1 MSSPV
6 SINSFISEIVS
17 KRGGPSTPVLY
28 SFDIAPPAGGGIKE
42 YMKGLNILWDNE
54 FRFLNYLNN
63 EIQIPG
69 ITFQNSEVRMPRKG
83 LAIKSAGAK
92 IYNEMDLTFIC
103 DATALPYRFFRG
115 WIDWIGNVT
124 MSPDIYDPAS
134 TRIRESSVLRYYDQ
148 YTCDLTITK
157 MEKFKAGAGKY
168 KTPYSVT
175 LVKAWP
181 YTIASIPM
189 SQASQNG
196 LVKVSVSLYY
206 EYSKTNISP
215 SAVTESAADEREEVA
230 STSENAGRP
239 LRDGRPLGAKE
250 AVALARA
257 KRLGRNFQ

>member
-28 SFDIAPPAGGGIKE
+28 SFDVAPTDAGIKE
-42 YMKGLNILWDNE
+42 YMKGLNIIWDNE
-54 FRFLNYLNN
+54 LRFLNYLNN

-69 ITFQNSEVRMPRKG
+69 VTFQNSEVRMPRKG
-83 LAIKSAGAK
+83 IAIKSAGAK

-115 WIDWIGNVT
+115 WIDWIGNVS

-134 TRIRESSVLRYYDQ
+134 TRIRENSVLRYYDQ

-157 MEKFKAGAGKY
+157 MEKFKAGTGKY

-215 SAVTESAADEREEVA
+215 SAVTESAAEERAEA
-230 STSENAGRP
+230 AADPSENAGRP
-239 LRDGRPLGAKE
+239 LRAQRVLGAKE
-250 AVALARA
+250 AVAFARA